1 MNTEEMLIQILDG
14 QKQINEHL
22 DNIDQRLGGMEMRMD
37 DMDKRMGNMEMRMDN
52 MDKRMGGMEKRMNN
66 IEVQLE
72 EIRHDGKITRVATNR
87 IGEMLEEHLMYEN
100 T

>member
-1 MNTEEMLIQILDG
+1 MNTDEMILKILEEQLKEQKLISKRLD
-14 QKQINEHL
+14 
-22 DNIDQRLGGMEMRMD
+22 
-37 DMDKRMGNMEMRMDN
+37 
-52 MDKRMGGMEKRMNN
+52 N

-87 IGEMLEEHLMYEN
+87 IGEMLEEHLLLEN

>member
-1 MNTEEMLIQILDG
+1 MNTEEMLLQLIEG
-14 QKQINEHL
+14 QKQINKRL
-22 DNIDQRLGGMEMRMD
+22 DNMEEQLN
-37 DMDKRMGNMEMRMDN
+37 KRMGNMEKRMD
-52 MDKRMGGMEKRMNN
+52 N

>member
-1 MNTEEMLIQILDG
+1 MNTDEMILKILEEQLKEQKLIRKRLD
-14 QKQINEHL
+14 
-22 DNIDQRLGGMEMRMD
+22 
-37 DMDKRMGNMEMRMDN
+37 
-52 MDKRMGGMEKRMNN
+52 N

-87 IGEMLEEHLMYEN
+87 IGEMLEEHLLLEN